1 MEASLYSFK
10 RDRHTDWVCRFPEFF
25 RKEGGAEREAE
36 KTSNSKSLVFSLIE
50 RRERD
55 RGSKL

>member
-10 RDRHTDWVCRFPEFF
+10 RDRHTDLVCRFSEFF
-25 RKEGGAEREAE
+25 WKGGGEREAE
-36 KTSNSKSLVFSLIE
+36 KTSNPKSLVFSLIE

-55 RGSKL
+55 RGSKP